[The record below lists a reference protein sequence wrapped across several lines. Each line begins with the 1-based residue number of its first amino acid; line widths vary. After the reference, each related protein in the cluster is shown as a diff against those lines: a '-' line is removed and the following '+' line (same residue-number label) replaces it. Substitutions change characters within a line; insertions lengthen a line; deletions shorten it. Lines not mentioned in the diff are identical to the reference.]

1 LEKSFDSSQGEMRE
15 IEALLNSV
23 MPAGEEV
30 QPYDPQHDM
39 VDQATVTRLA
49 AENYREFQRQSMLC
63 HRSSMVE
70 SHTDY
75 MV

>member
-1 LEKSFDSSQGEMRE
+1 LGKSFDTSQGEMRE

-23 MPAGEEV
+23 MPTGEVV

-49 AENYREFQRQSMLC
+49 AENHRELQRQSMSW
-63 HRSSMVE
+63 RWKNRRE
-70 SHTDY
+70 QY
-75 MV
+75 